1 MDPVTLAAGAIALL
15 TAYLTKAG
23 AEFAGEGGKAAWRLA
38 SRLLGRLRSAVTG
51 KPREQEALEAFS
63 SEPVGSAA
71 KTQEMLEG
79 VLKANPELGGEIAQ
93 ILQEVK
99 RLGPNV
105 SVVQRIKEA
114 EDVAGV
120 KARRIRSGSVEVNQE
135 IEKSK
140 NVTGVQIG
148 DDIGY

>member
-15 TAYLTKAG
+15 TPYLAKAG
-23 AEFAGEGGKAAWRLA
+23 AEFAGEAGKAAWGLA

-51 KPREQEALEAFS
+51 KPQEQEALEAFS
-63 SEPVGSAA
+63 SEPAGSAA

-79 VLKANPELGGEIAQ
+79 VLKADPELAREVEH

-99 RLGPNV
+99 RLGPAV
-105 SVVQRIKEA
+105 SVVQQIKKA

-120 KARRIRSGSVEVNQE
+120 KARRIRSGSVEVKQDVE
-135 IEKSK
+135 EAK
-140 NVTGVQIG
+140 NVTGAQFE
-148 DDIGY
+148 DDIG